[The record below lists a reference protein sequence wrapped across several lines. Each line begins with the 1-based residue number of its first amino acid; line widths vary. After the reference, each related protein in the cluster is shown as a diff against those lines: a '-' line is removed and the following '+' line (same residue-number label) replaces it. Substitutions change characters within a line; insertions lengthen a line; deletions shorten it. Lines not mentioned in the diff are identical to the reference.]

1 MLIIID
7 LPTLPHPIPTKNL
20 KMFYQERKTP
30 IETSCICIYKLYSLY
45 FHRKYECSVGFFTP
59 NIKDKE
65 KIGKNILMIHLFIH
79 QMSKYCFN
87 EFIHKSEFHMKTLN

>member
-20 KMFYQERKTP
+20 KMFYQERRTP

-45 FHRKYECSVGFFTP
+45 FHRKYECSVVFYP
-59 NIKDKE
+59 KHKRQRKNRE
-65 KIGKNILMIHLFIH
+65 KYINDTFSYSPDVKI
-79 QMSKYCFN
+79 
-87 EFIHKSEFHMKTLN
+87 

>member
-30 IETSCICIYKLYSLY
+30 IETSCICICKLYSLY
-45 FHRKYECSVGFFTP
+45 FHRKYECSVVFYP
-59 NIKDKE
+59 KHKRQR
-65 KIGKNILMIHLFIH
+65 KIGKNILMIHLVIH
-79 QMSKYCFN
+79 QMSKYDFN

>member
-30 IETSCICIYKLYSLY
+30 IETSCICIYKLYRLY

-65 KIGKNILMIHLFIH
+65 KIGKNILMIHLVIH
-79 QMSKYCFN
+79 QMSKYDFN